1 MKKVFLIGSMLL
13 CGIMMFS
20 VNTVNAQNEDI
31 DAEIARLKKQRE
43 LKRLQRE
50 IAAEDKLGAEMEIPC
65 VAASLDDENYF
76 REFGKGTDADAQE
89 AREQAMDA
97 AKDMIRKKLGEFV
110 TGVVSQYHSSSRG
123 AGLTPA
129 SSRKTQS
136 LFESKVEGILD
147 FAEKVCEKQYLNDY
161 GTYDAY
167 YTIQISKA
175 KMKDTMQQA
184 AKQAGLNDEKAFR
197 DAFDSTFKKLSDIE
211 SGE

>member
-1 MKKVFLIGSMLL
+1 MKKVLFIGSMLL
-13 CGIMMFS
+13 CGMMVL
-20 VNTVNAQNEDI
+20 VNTPVLAQNEDI

-76 REFGKGTDADAQE
+76 REYGKGTNADAQE

-97 AKDMIRKKLGEFV
+97 AKEMIRKKLGEM
-110 TGVVSQYHSSSRG
+110 VVGIVDQYSSRSRG
-123 AGLTPA
+123 SQQSPA
-129 SSRKTQS
+129 TQRKTKD
-136 LFESKVEGILD
+136 LLKAKVEGMLD
-147 FAEKVCEKQYLNDY
+147 ISEKVCEKQYLNDY

-175 KMKDTMQQA
+175 RMKEEMQKA
-184 AKQAGLNDEKAFR
+184 AKEAGLSEERAFR
-197 DAFDSTFKKLSDIE
+197 EAFDATFDRLNDIQGAE
-211 SGE
+211 